1 MMSSYLSVMLLVGFG
16 CVAAAVL
23 PRLLERVALTV
34 PMAMVGLGLLAG
46 YVWASLPT
54 LDPSRHVVVLERFTE
69 FAVLVSLT
77 SAGLKIDRV
86 LGWRRW
92 RSTWRLLAVTMPLC
106 IVAVA
111 WGGVAWLGLPL
122 AAAVLL
128 GAALA
133 PTDPVLAADV
143 QVGAP
148 GQGDGDEARFA
159 LTSEAGL
166 NDGLAFPFVHLAL
179 VLAAT
184 GLADHGALGQWVLS
198 AVVWKIAGGIAAGA
212 AVGWVIAWL
221 VFRAGPR
228 RAVTDGFAAIALTFV
243 AYGVTETVQ
252 GYGFLGTFV
261 AALVFRH
268 FERDH
273 EVHEDLHDF
282 CAQLETLCM
291 AGALMLLGAAVGQ
304 GVLLAPLTWPALA
317 LALALLLVIR
327 PVAGWL
333 ALAGMGLNS
342 RLRGATAFLGI
353 RGVGSF
359 YYVAYA
365 VSHGDFGDAAEQL
378 LFAVVGAVVLASVLL
393 HGLAARSMMRSARKP
408 AARA

>member
-1 MMSSYLSVMLLVGFG
+1 MLSDYLSMMLLVGLG
-16 CVAAAVL
+16 CTAAAVL
-23 PRLLERVALTV
+23 PKWLERVAVTV

-46 YVWASLPT
+46 LHWSSLPT
-54 LDPSRHVVVLERFTE
+54 LDPLRHTVVLERFAE

-77 SAGLKIDRV
+77 SAGLKIDRPPG
-86 LGWRRW
+86 LKRW
-92 RSTWRLLAVTMPLC
+92 RSTWRLLAITMPLC
-106 IVAVA
+106 IAAVA

-143 QVGAP
+143 QVSAP
-148 GQGDGDEARFA
+148 GQGDGNEARFA

-179 VLAAT
+179 VLAAV
-184 GLADHGALGQWVLS
+184 GLTQPAALGEWFLL
-198 AVVWKIAGGIAAGA
+198 AVVWKIAGGVAAGA
-212 AVGWVIAWL
+212 LVGRVIAWL

-243 AYGVTETVQ
+243 AYGVTEMVQ
-252 GYGFLGTFV
+252 AYGFLGCFV

-273 EVHEDLHDF
+273 EVHQDLHDF
-282 CAQLETLCM
+282 CGQLETLCM
-291 AGALMLLGAAVGQ
+291 AAALMLLGAAIGQ
-304 GVLLAPLTWPALA
+304 GVLLANLSWPAVA
-317 LALALLLVIR
+317 LAAGLLLVIR
-327 PVAGWL
+327 PLAGWL
-333 ALAGMGLNS
+333 ALAGLPMS
-342 RLRGATAFLGI
+342 PRLRRATAFLGI

-359 YYVAYA
+359 YYAAYA
-365 VSHGDFGDAAEQL
+365 VSHGDFGDAHERVV
-378 LFAVVGAVVLASVLL
+378 FAVIGVVVLASVVL
-393 HGLAARSMMRSARKP
+393 HGLT
-408 AARA
+408 ARALIGRAPRVAQR